1 MSQVKKTAGQ
11 GAQLLTDVGPV
22 IAFILVYNIGRNF
35 AGDQAIYWATGVFM
49 AGVAMALGYAG
60 VVQKRFP
67 PMLVVS
73 AVIVM
78 SFGGMTIY
86 LQDPIFVYIKPT
98 IINLLYSF
106 AILGSFAFGFNVWKA
121 LFGSV
126 FTLPERIW
134 WILAVRWA
142 LFFQILA
149 LINEFLWR
157 HINDSVVAESAR
169 WFPQLAWSESLWANG
184 KLGIMALTFVF
195 ALANIPIALRH
206 QTDDDDANADEAAPD
221 NA

>member
-157 HINDSVVAESAR
+157 HINDSVVVESAR

-206 QTDDDDANADEAAPD
+206 QTGDDDANADEAAPD